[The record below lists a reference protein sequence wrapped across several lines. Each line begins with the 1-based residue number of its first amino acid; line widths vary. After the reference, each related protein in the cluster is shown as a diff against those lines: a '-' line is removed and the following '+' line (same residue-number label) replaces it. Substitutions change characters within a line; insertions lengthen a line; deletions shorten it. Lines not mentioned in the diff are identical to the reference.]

1 MAGPKE
7 NTVKDFWRLVWQQD
21 ITQVVMLT
29 NLMERGK
36 VGINIYWIKNYL
48 DNRKK
53 NRCTNSMN

>member
-7 NTVKDFWRLVWQQD
+7 NTLNDFWRLVWQQD

-36 VGINIYWIKNYL
+36 VGINIYWIIKCL
-48 DNRKK
+48 DNRKE
-53 NRCTNSMN
+53 TDILIQ